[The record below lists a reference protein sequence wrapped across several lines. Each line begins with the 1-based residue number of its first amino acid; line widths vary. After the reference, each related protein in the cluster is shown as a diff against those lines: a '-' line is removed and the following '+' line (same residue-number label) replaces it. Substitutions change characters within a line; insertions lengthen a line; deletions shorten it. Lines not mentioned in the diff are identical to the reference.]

1 MNFKRI
7 LVLVMIFAMLMSTFS
22 PALGVFADY
31 INEGA
36 HTHSQ
41 SGESKDKHYVS
52 IGDSMANGYGFDGYQ
67 QGNDG
72 VNIINNQDKF
82 YGAGAYPL
90 QFEEYLKKQGYDVT
104 HTKLASSALRAEDLL
119 YLLGGRD
126 TPADDWYEQVNNY
139 TGIDNNDVLKAFYQD
154 AVKDAD
160 IITLGIGNASFGAFF
175 LSRVTS
181 MLGVMGGS
189 LTEQQKAQYTL
200 ENALKLLDNEEE
212 KEIIRGI
219 SKKISETMNSFVSE
233 EYAEKYHIDE
243 VSELLS
249 YTAAGFIIN
258 FSRSVDKIVELNPDA
273 EIILV
278 GLMNTTYGMT
288 IDLENGEKFYFGDLM
303 DQVFALLNDYIVLYP
318 TLKQAE
324 GKLQGATFHYAEQP
338 QPKFIVQAFDDLAY
352 AGWTNIDCGDDDCGT
367 EGHDCEGEGRLSAD
381 IVRARTITSYNN
393 SLREMISAGFVAGIN
408 AGIEASVMQG
418 WQENFGVAGMDSASF
433 MELLKQHGHYDTYQ
447 ADLASRLLTDY
458 YGFLPRITLADVK
471 AYQANVPTAW
481 NNQYFF
487 MDARDVKNLAVA
499 VYLGIEDAIVNSIVV
514 EDIPLSG
521 LMTIAG
527 DLTSVFDG
535 FAPSTDSPEAVH
547 NDLTNFFSSED
558 ILPLVKIYAIFKI
571 GDGMCVH
578 PTPAGHD
585 DLFEVVVESYNEKD
599 GIPADVVLGKM
610 HHLYVTASD
619 MGVLGEMPEMALLE
633 ELYETLD
640 AHNHITDKQTLNI
653 ILAAYTR
660 LLDKKLSDKDTTEIA
675 QYAYETLVRNPLL
688 TYKERIEIVGEIYEV
703 LKSNNYFAE
712 YQALELVEELYKV
725 LDEKNLISDE
735 QSYVIVDRV
744 YEAIIDGVLTNAE
757 QGDLVKFIYN
767 TLAGDESISDA
778 DQVAVVTTVYAV
790 LKAHGYYL
798 EAELTAVLEELC
810 EELTSKNLLS
820 DEQAAA
826 IIDCVY
832 EAILDGV
839 LTSDEQ
845 NNLVKFIYNTLAG
858 DKSISDDDQVAVL
871 STVYSVLKRNGY
883 IALYLD
889 AKAVETAETIYRE
902 LKAANLLSDKKTAD
916 IADYVFNAVIDGELT
931 SKELLDI
938 IVYAY
943 RVVVVVENEV
953 PARQMRARATDSNN
967 TASSAKTIK
976 IILGIV
982 AVNYLSEE
990 NQASLETLVTGENA
1004 LINDELLVKIVENVV
1019 NDVEN
1024 NESADNS
1031 ELLTKV
1037 SETVVKTVAED
1048 PNTDIETKVEITKEV
1063 AKVVENN
1070 SGTEDAPVIDNA
1082 TTVDTIKQIVAAAS
1096 KDNLDEKTQASIN
1109 KLLLDENALISDA
1122 LLLKIVEN
1130 AYNEFANS
1138 DVNDLE
1144 TLIENIS
1151 KTIVKTV
1158 VEDPDTDEAT
1168 KIAIANEVFNA
1179 FGNSGIL
1186 GDQGSDAYFE
1196 VRHLA
1201 GKIYRNLEAKGL
1213 LGETELR
1220 LIVTAVAAPLLY
1232 QEKLSTADVANILV
1246 ELNEIVFGRDDLSF
1260 EQKIEIFVVVY
1271 ETLYEEGY
1279 ITEENAQLVLDFVLE
1294 YYDDA
1299 YAYGYD
1305 YIDKAGYIDVAVSVL
1320 EKVLARLELVDLS
1333 DNGPMTE
1340 EFRALL
1346 QKEIDALEIAIAKLI
1361 VVLDTDAL
1369 KDVDG
1374 LVRVLNAS
1382 VDDILE
1388 HLANIYDIC
1397 AQAGIDV
1404 NQLVILPALEE
1415 ALRILETEVLPEL
1428 DRLISEFVDA
1438 VVAHVTEKAEV
1449 LYNAALGITKEA
1461 YLKLV
1466 EILVKVQLHVGEKS
1480 EVIIEVLVKHYALLV
1495 DVLVEVYGDL
1505 GVALNKAI
1513 EIMSVLVDKTLEL
1526 ANDVEELISFVVV
1539 VYPVLL
1545 EQLYEALGD
1554 IDTALDV
1561 ADKVMSYIIYRVSN
1575 MITDVNDIAG
1585 LVNDILT
1592 ITYEIL
1598 VDAGVPV
1605 EEAMELAA
1613 IVCGKAFELLS
1624 ETIGD
1629 KVLEIANGML
1639 DKALELLLNSGL
1651 TYREAIL
1658 ISVSAFTTVVTA
1670 IVRHFDDIDEALD
1683 FTKAALQTVYDYLV
1697 ENRVEITEALK
1708 IVVDATKTVVNAI
1721 IYGVENADDVIK
1733 AAEELLKTVYGLALE
1748 AGVAVEE
1755 ALGYIVEIANDTLA
1769 TIYNALVEA
1778 GMTLQEALELAKAM
1792 FETVYNF
1799 ALEVGMTV
1807 EEALDFAK
1815 VVFETAYNFAL
1826 EAGMT
1831 VEETLAFVYE
1841 VVKSVYEFALEA
1853 GMTVEEA
1860 LEFTKYVFEAVYNFA
1875 LETGM
1880 TLQEALEFV
1889 MLVYNAVYELALKTG
1904 LTIEEAFA
1912 FVKVVFETLY
1922 ELAVKSGL
1930 TVEEALEFT
1939 KALLKTI
1946 VENANEIK
1954 ENLKLIV
1961 DTYYVLLEEL
1971 YKALGDMDAALDA
1984 ANKVMSYVI
1993 YRVSD
1998 VVMDVNDIAILL
2010 NDIVTITYEILVDA
2024 GVPVEEAMELAATI
2038 AGEVLEAH
2046 LEKVG
2051 GLENVLEAVDGMLD
2065 SALNALLDSGL
2076 TYKQALVIATG
2087 AFTTVVTVIVTYFD
2101 DIDEALD
2108 FTKAALQT
2116 VYDFLV
2122 ENRVEIT
2129 EALKIVVDATKT
2141 VVNAI
2146 IYGVENA
2153 DDAIKAAEELL
2164 KTVCELALEAGVAVE
2179 EALKIASELLND
2191 VIKLVVEK
2199 AEDINAA
2206 LQHTVELF
2214 KTVYNFL
2221 VEAGVDVEEALKIT
2235 VEVLKEVIKFVVENA
2250 EDINEA
2256 LQYTVELFKTIYN
2269 FLVEAGVDVEEALK
2283 ITVEVLKE
2291 AVKFIVENAED
2302 IKAALE
2308 IAGEVF
2314 KTVYNFLVENGV
2326 EIQHAIKIAVEVV
2339 KEIVEFVIEN
2349 AEDIENAFEIAKDVF
2364 ATIYNFL
2371 VENGEDIQAALE
2383 IAIEVFTELVE
2394 FIIAHTDDIETAIK
2408 YAIEAYEFVLE
2419 AAKLV
2424 CNTVEDIYNLA
2435 AKAYAKLVEVAL
2447 KIHNVVD
2454 VTIDVY
2460 NFVYELLVDI
2470 FGSVENAGK
2479 VALKIATLIVEYLKN
2494 STDVFDNLYKVYIE
2508 IYNLIVEV
2516 YGETG
2521 DVCQTAEA
2529 IYRYLVGVLVAIK
2542 EDIADLI
2549 YDASNGN
2556 YVITENSFY
2565 LALGNAPYASELAE
2579 MLFLAGKYAQLGLA
2593 DDYLEALEKAD
2604 LVTVKFNNGEVL
2616 AFAYTQVMGTLA
2628 GIIKE
2633 HESLKSIYE
2642 TLESFG
2648 LLEQVEETLGFTL
2661 DAEAVELN
2669 WSKYVDAETEQII
2682 KNTLARIKRDLIAGG
2697 TPEYVDITPMLN
2709 GVIKQFLPVNLTDE
2723 VNIEVA
2729 ELVVFA
2735 IESALYAYVEAANRV
2750 LTTVEVIK
2758 EVAPNA
2764 TVVITGLNN
2773 PLLALVPMLGAYV
2786 DLTEYV
2792 GYVDVAVDAFNAQLY
2807 AVALTNENVI
2817 FVETENAEDI
2827 YEALH
2832 ARCAHAY
2839 DDCEDAVC
2847 NICGE
2852 TRVAP
2857 GHKYDDCE
2865 DTTCNV
2871 CGATRVAPGHKYDD
2885 CADTT
2890 CNVCGATRVAPGH
2903 VYDDCED
2910 ATCNVCGAIRVAPG
2924 HDWDEGVVTKEPTR
2938 KEEGEKL
2945 LTCKV
2950 CGKTKTCPIP
2960 FDGMPL
2966 PLIIAII
2973 VGSLVVV
2980 CGAGA
2985 FVYYYYFDKKRRA

>member
-31 INEGA
+31 VNEGA
-36 HTHSQ
+36 HSHSQ

-90 QFEEYLKKQGYDVT
+90 QFEKYLKEQGYDVT

-119 YLLGGRD
+119 YLLDGRD
-126 TPADDWYEQVNNY
+126 TPADDWFDQVRNY
-139 TGIDNNDVLKAFYQD
+139 TGINNDNVLKAFYQD

-160 IITLGIGNASFGAFF
+160 VITLGIGNASFGAFF

-233 EYAEKYHIDE
+233 EYAETYHIDE

-303 DQVFALLNDYIVLYP
+303 DEVFALLNDYIVLYP

-352 AGWTNIDCGDDDCGT
+352 AGWTNIDCGDEDCGT

-381 IVRARTITSYNN
+381 IVRARTIKTYNN
-393 SLREMISAGFVAGIN
+393 SLRLMISGA
-408 AGIEASVMQG
+408 M
-418 WQENFGVAGMDSASF
+418 GMN
-433 MELLKQHGHYDTYQ
+433 LL
-447 ADLASRLLTDY
+447 S
-458 YGFLPRITLADVK
+458 ITLDDVK
-471 AYQANVPTAW
+471 AWRSWETIQDELRPHMPEIDYYPAEAAW
-481 NNQYFF
+481 NF
-487 MDARDVKNLAVA
+487 MHGNSDLTASVA
-499 VYLGIEDAIVNSIVV
+499 VYLAIEDAIVRSIAVD
-514 EDIPLSG
+514 DIPLEG
-521 LMTIAG
+521 VLTIADMNKLLG
-527 DLTSVFDG
+527 VFDG
-535 FAPSTDSPEAVH
+535 LESNIYSPYTVRQSIGDH
-547 NDLTNFFSSED
+547 LSQDH
-558 ILPLVKIYAIFKI
+558 ILPLCKIYAIFNI

-610 HHLYVTASD
+610 HHLYTMASD
-619 MGVLGEMPEMALLE
+619 MGVMGEMPAMALLE

-640 AHNHITDKQTLNI
+640 AHNHITDKQTLDI

-660 LLDKKLSDKDTTEIA
+660 IVDKELSDKDTTEVA

-744 YEAIIDGVLTNAE
+744 YEAILDGVLTNDE

-767 TLAGDESISDA
+767 TLAGDESVSDA
-778 DQVAVVTTVYAV
+778 DQVAVVTTVYGV
-790 LKAHGYYL
+790 LKAHGYVELYL
-798 EAELTAVLEELC
+798 EVELTEVLEELC

-820 DEQAAA
+820 DEQAAVIMDEVYA
-826 IIDCVY
+826 TIVDGVVTDDEMNALVEFVY
-832 EAILDGV
+832 ETMIA
-839 LTSDEQ
+839 DE
-845 NNLVKFIYNTLAG
+845 
-858 DKSISDDDQVAVL
+858 SISDAQKVAVL
-871 STVYSVLKRNGY
+871 STVYSVLKRHGY
-883 IALYLD
+883 IELYYD
-889 AKAVETAETIYRE
+889 AKSVETAETIYRT
-902 LKAANLLSDKKTAD
+902 LKAENLLSDKQTANVV
-916 IADYVFNAVIDGELT
+916 DYVYNAIIDGVVTDE
-931 SKELLDI
+931 EIVDI
-938 IVYAY
+938 IVYVY
-943 RVVVVVENEV
+943 YVVVKNEA
-953 PARQMRARATDSNN
+953 PARQMRARATGSDD
-967 TASSAKTIK
+967 TANSAKTLK

-990 NQASLETLVTGENA
+990 NQASLETLVTGEDA

-1048 PNTDIETKVEITKEV
+1048 PNTDIETKIEITKEV

-1082 TTVDTIKQIVAAAS
+1082 TTVDTIKQIVAAVS
-1096 KDNLDEKTQASIN
+1096 KDNFDEKTQASIN

-1130 AYNEFANS
+1130 SYNEFANS
-1138 DVNDLE
+1138 DVNDLA

-1260 EQKIEIFVVVY
+1260 KQKIEIFVVVY
-1271 ETLYEEGY
+1271 DTLYEEGY

-1305 YIDKAGYIDVAVSVL
+1305 YIDKAGYIDDAVSVL

-1404 NQLVILPALEE
+1404 NQLVILPALKE
-1415 ALRILETEVLPEL
+1415 ALYILETEVLPEL

-1480 EVIIEVLVKHYALLV
+1480 EEIFEVLVKHYALLV

-1526 ANDVEELISFVVV
+1526 ANNVEELIGFVVAT
-1539 VYPVLL
+1539 YPVLL
-1545 EQLYEALGD
+1545 EELYEALGD

-1613 IVCGKAFELLS
+1613 IVCGKTFELLS
-1624 ETIGD
+1624 EKIGD

-1769 TIYNALVEA
+1769 TIYNALIEA

-1831 VEETLAFVYE
+1831 VEEALAFVYE
-1841 VVKSVYEFALEA
+1841 VVKSVYELALEA

-1889 MLVYNAVYELALKTG
+1889 MLVYNAVYELALETG
-1904 LTIEEAFA
+1904 LTLEEAFA
-1912 FVKVVFETLY
+1912 FVKVVFETVY

-1939 KALLKTI
+1939 KALLKTL

-1954 ENLKLIV
+1954 ENLELIV

-1971 YKALGDMDAALDA
+1971 YEALGDMDAALDA

-1998 VVMDVNDIAILL
+1998 VVMDVNDIAVLL

-2116 VYDFLV
+2116 VYDYLV

-2153 DDAIKAAEELL
+2153 DDVIKAAEELL
-2164 KTVCELALEAGVAVE
+2164 KTVYGLALEAGVAVE

-2206 LQHTVELF
+2206 LQYTVELF

-2256 LQYTVELFKTIYN
+2256 LQYTVELFKTVYN
-2269 FLVEAGVDVEEALK
+2269 FLVEAGIDVEEALK

-2291 AVKFIVENAED
+2291 VIKFVVENAED
-2302 IKAALE
+2302 INEALQYTVE
-2308 IAGEVF
+2308 LF

-2494 STDVFDNLYKVYIE
+2494 STDVFDNLYKVYVE

-2697 TPEYVDITPMLN
+2697 TPEYVDIAPMLN

-2750 LTTVEVIK
+2750 LTTIEVIK

-2871 CGATRVAPGHKYDD
+2871 CGATRVAPGHKYDGCEDTTCNVCGATRVAPGHKYDD

-2903 VYDDCED
+2903 KYDDCED

-2966 PLIIAII
+2966 PLIIAIV

>member
-189 LTEQQKAQYTL
+189 LTEEQKAQYTL

-233 EYAEKYHIDE
+233 EYAETYHIDE

-381 IVRARTITSYNN
+381 IVRARTIKSYN
-393 SLREMISAGFVAGIN
+393 SALRPMISAGFVAGIN
-408 AGIEASVMQG
+408 AGIEATVRSEVLAGFRDKFGIPSGTMSDAEFIEVLKAHGQY
-418 WQENFGVAGMDSASF
+418 ENYEQTVAQYMVG
-433 MELLKQHGHYDTYQ
+433 
-447 ADLASRLLTDY
+447 RPLTDY
-458 YGFLPRITLADVK
+458 YGFLPEITLADVK

-619 MGVLGEMPEMALLE
+619 MGVMGEMPAMALLE

-640 AHNHITDKQTLNI
+640 AHNHITDKQTLDI

-660 LLDKKLSDKDTTEIA
+660 IVDKELSDKDTTEIA

-735 QSYVIVDRV
+735 QSYVIVDRVYEAILDGVLTNDEQGDLVKFIYNTLAGDESISDADQVAVVTTVYGVLKAHGYVEAESTELLEELCEELTSKNLLSNEQAAAIIDRV

-858 DKSISDDDQVAVL
+858 DESISDADQVAVV

-902 LKAANLLSDKKTAD
+902 LKAENLLSDKQTAD
-916 IADYVFNAVIDGELT
+916 IVDYVYNAVIDGELT
-931 SKELLDI
+931 NEELVDI

-943 RVVVVVENEV
+943 RVVVKNEA
-953 PARQMRARATDSNN
+953 PARQMRARATDSND
-967 TASSAKTIK
+967 TATSAKTLK

-990 NQASLETLVTGENA
+990 NQASLETLVTGEDA

-1048 PNTDIETKVEITKEV
+1048 PNTDIETKIEITKEV

-1082 TTVDTIKQIVAAAS
+1082 TTVDTIKQIVAAVS
-1096 KDNLDEKTQASIN
+1096 KDNFDEKTQASIN

-1130 AYNEFANS
+1130 SYNEFANS
-1138 DVNDLE
+1138 DVNDLA

-1168 KIAIANEVFNA
+1168 KIDIANEVFNA

-1305 YIDKAGYIDVAVSVL
+1305 YLDKNGYIEDAIVVL

-1404 NQLVILPALEE
+1404 NQLVILPALKE
-1415 ALRILETEVLPEL
+1415 ALYILETEVLPEL

-1438 VVAHVTEKAEV
+1438 VVAHVTEKAEK
-1449 LYNAALGITKEA
+1449 LYNEALVISREA

-1466 EILVKVQLHVGEKS
+1466 EILVKVQLHVGEKA

-1526 ANDVEELISFVVV
+1526 ANDVEELISFVVAT
-1539 VYPVLL
+1539 YPVLL

-1554 IDTALDV
+1554 IDAALDV

-1831 VEETLAFVYE
+1831 VEEALAFVYE
-1841 VVKSVYEFALEA
+1841 VVKSVYELALEA

-1889 MLVYNAVYELALKTG
+1889 MLVYNAVYELALETG

-1912 FVKVVFETLY
+1912 FVKVVFETVY

-1939 KALLKTI
+1939 KALLKTL

-1954 ENLKLIV
+1954 ENLELIV
-1961 DTYYVLLEEL
+1961 DTYYLLLEEL
-1971 YKALGDMDAALDA
+1971 Y
-1984 ANKVMSYVI
+1984 
-1993 YRVSD
+1993 
-1998 VVMDVNDIAILL
+1998 
-2010 NDIVTITYEILVDA
+2010 
-2024 GVPVEEAMELAATI
+2024 
-2038 AGEVLEAH
+2038 
-2046 LEKVG
+2046 
-2051 GLENVLEAVDGMLD
+2051 
-2065 SALNALLDSGL
+2065 
-2076 TYKQALVIATG
+2076 
-2087 AFTTVVTVIVTYFD
+2087 
-2101 DIDEALD
+2101 EAL
-2108 FTKAALQT
+2108 
-2116 VYDFLV
+2116 
-2122 ENRVEIT
+2122 
-2129 EALKIVVDATKT
+2129 
-2141 VVNAI
+2141 
-2146 IYGVENA
+2146 
-2153 DDAIKAAEELL
+2153 
-2164 KTVCELALEAGVAVE
+2164 
-2179 EALKIASELLND
+2179 
-2191 VIKLVVEK
+2191 
-2199 AEDINAA
+2199 
-2206 LQHTVELF
+2206 
-2214 KTVYNFL
+2214 
-2221 VEAGVDVEEALKIT
+2221 
-2235 VEVLKEVIKFVVENA
+2235 
-2250 EDINEA
+2250 
-2256 LQYTVELFKTIYN
+2256 
-2269 FLVEAGVDVEEALK
+2269 
-2283 ITVEVLKE
+2283 
-2291 AVKFIVENAED
+2291 
-2302 IKAALE
+2302 
-2308 IAGEVF
+2308 
-2314 KTVYNFLVENGV
+2314 
-2326 EIQHAIKIAVEVV
+2326 
-2339 KEIVEFVIEN
+2339 
-2349 AEDIENAFEIAKDVF
+2349 
-2364 ATIYNFL
+2364 
-2371 VENGEDIQAALE
+2371 
-2383 IAIEVFTELVE
+2383 
-2394 FIIAHTDDIETAIK
+2394 
-2408 YAIEAYEFVLE
+2408 
-2419 AAKLV
+2419 
-2424 CNTVEDIYNLA
+2424 
-2435 AKAYAKLVEVAL
+2435 
-2447 KIHNVVD
+2447 
-2454 VTIDVY
+2454 
-2460 NFVYELLVDI
+2460 
-2470 FGSVENAGK
+2470 
-2479 VALKIATLIVEYLKN
+2479 
-2494 STDVFDNLYKVYIE
+2494 
-2508 IYNLIVEV
+2508 
-2516 YGETG
+2516 
-2521 DVCQTAEA
+2521 
-2529 IYRYLVGVLVAIK
+2529 
-2542 EDIADLI
+2542 
-2549 YDASNGN
+2549 
-2556 YVITENSFY
+2556 
-2565 LALGNAPYASELAE
+2565 
-2579 MLFLAGKYAQLGLA
+2579 
-2593 DDYLEALEKAD
+2593 
-2604 LVTVKFNNGEVL
+2604 
-2616 AFAYTQVMGTLA
+2616 
-2628 GIIKE
+2628 
-2633 HESLKSIYE
+2633 
-2642 TLESFG
+2642 
-2648 LLEQVEETLGFTL
+2648 
-2661 DAEAVELN
+2661 
-2669 WSKYVDAETEQII
+2669 
-2682 KNTLARIKRDLIAGG
+2682 
-2697 TPEYVDITPMLN
+2697 
-2709 GVIKQFLPVNLTDE
+2709 
-2723 VNIEVA
+2723 
-2729 ELVVFA
+2729 
-2735 IESALYAYVEAANRV
+2735 
-2750 LTTVEVIK
+2750 
-2758 EVAPNA
+2758 
-2764 TVVITGLNN
+2764 
-2773 PLLALVPMLGAYV
+2773 
-2786 DLTEYV
+2786 
-2792 GYVDVAVDAFNAQLY
+2792 
-2807 AVALTNENVI
+2807 
-2817 FVETENAEDI
+2817 
-2827 YEALH
+2827 
-2832 ARCAHAY
+2832 
-2839 DDCEDAVC
+2839 
-2847 NICGE
+2847 
-2852 TRVAP
+2852 
-2857 GHKYDDCE
+2857 
-2865 DTTCNV
+2865 
-2871 CGATRVAPGHKYDD
+2871 
-2885 CADTT
+2885 
-2890 CNVCGATRVAPGH
+2890 
-2903 VYDDCED
+2903 
-2910 ATCNVCGAIRVAPG
+2910 
-2924 HDWDEGVVTKEPTR
+2924 
-2938 KEEGEKL
+2938 
-2945 LTCKV
+2945 
-2950 CGKTKTCPIP
+2950 
-2960 FDGMPL
+2960 
-2966 PLIIAII
+2966 
-2973 VGSLVVV
+2973 
-2980 CGAGA
+2980 
-2985 FVYYYYFDKKRRA
+2985 